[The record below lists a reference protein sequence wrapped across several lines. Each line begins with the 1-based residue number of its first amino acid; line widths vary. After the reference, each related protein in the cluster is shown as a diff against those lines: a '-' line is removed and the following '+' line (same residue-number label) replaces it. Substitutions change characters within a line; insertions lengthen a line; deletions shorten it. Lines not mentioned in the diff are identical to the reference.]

1 MIHILPLS
9 VSKCEL
15 TNDGC
20 DMSGVVKLCEAIEQ
34 NTSLRALE

>member
-1 MIHILPLS
+1 MIYLSPRS
-9 VSKCEL
+9 VSDNNL
-15 TNDGC
+15 TNHGC